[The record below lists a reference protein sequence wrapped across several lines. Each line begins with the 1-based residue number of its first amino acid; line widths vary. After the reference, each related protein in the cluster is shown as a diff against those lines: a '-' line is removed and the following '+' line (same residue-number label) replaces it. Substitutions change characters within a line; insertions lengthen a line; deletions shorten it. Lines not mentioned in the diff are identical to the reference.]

1 MASQWTSKD
10 DVAKY
15 RHILRWADL
24 VQNTLVNV
32 PEPIKID
39 YDIDIPREIKEK
51 KKPAKEAEKSAT
63 PEPKVKATPDA
74 AQGQRKELT
83 EEEKKAKAAAKEAKK
98 AAKAKANAE
107 KNKQQQAPVAT
118 PPNPSMIDFRVG
130 FIEKL
135 KSIQTQTHCICQRL
149 IWEMQR
155 GLELSVQV

>member
-24 VQNTLVNV
+24 VQNTLVDV

-51 KKPAKEAEKSAT
+51 KKPAKKLKSLPPQNQRLKLHQT
-63 PEPKVKATPDA
+63 PLKD
-74 AQGQRKELT
+74 KERIDRRR
-83 EEEKKAKAAAKEAKK
+83 KKAKAAAKEAKK

-155 GLELSVQV
+155 A